1 MNEKELAGR
10 VASTF
15 ERLQIPYF
23 ITGSM
28 ASIAQGEP
36 RYTNDIDV
44 VADVPVSG
52 VASLLEA
59 FPAPEFRLS
68 ESAIR
73 EAIAHRHRFNLIHI
87 STGLKVDVIIPEESE
102 FNHLRMR
109 RKVRLNLGAEQ
120 SGWFASPEDLIL
132 KKLLYFQEG
141 GSDEHLRDIAG
152 VLLIQDDKIDRD
164 YLDQWA
170 AKLGVTRELELVRDK
185 LREGPT

>member
-1 MNEKELAGR
+1 MNEKEVAGR

-44 VADVPVSG
+44 VADVPVSA

-59 FPAPEFRLS
+59 FPAPEFYLS

-73 EAIAHRHRFNLIHI
+73 KAIAQRHQFNVIHI

-102 FNHLRMR
+102 FNDLRMR
-109 RKVRLNLGAEQ
+109 RRVRLNLGAEQ

-141 GSDEHLRDIAG
+141 GSDKHLRDIAG
-152 VLLIQDDKIDRD
+152 VLLIQDDKIDQD
-164 YLDQWA
+164 YLDRWA
-170 AKLGVTRELELVRDK
+170 TKLGVTPELELVRDR